1 MQAVALVDLP
11 QHSGGYTGSDTVGWD
26 VTRHHRAGGDD
37 ASRSDGHATAH
48 RRTGAQ
54 PAVIPD
60 GDGFGILQ
68 RMAAVGV
75 ICIGSFF
82 GDKRMVG
89 RGQRHIGSNEHIVPQ
104 RNGRYIQKYA
114 VVVDE
119 TVPPHIDI
127 HAVLAVK
134 GCKRLEILPFC
145 GGDQA
150 LQRTLLGLGTPQ
162 REAVEPVTAAH
173 THPVPLGNLRIGRR
187 IETPRHHPLPF
198 TARPALIHD
207 QSLLYVRLYRYRYRA
222 VSNANRFIGSTG
234 SASSS
239 NHSCWSR

>member
-1 MQAVALVDLP
+1 
-11 QHSGGYTGSDTVGWD
+11 
-26 VTRHHRAGGDD
+26 
-37 ASRSDGHATAH
+37 
-48 RRTGAQ
+48 
-54 PAVIPD
+54 
-60 GDGFGILQ
+60 
-68 RMAAVGV
+68 
-75 ICIGSFF
+75 
-82 GDKRMVG
+82 MVG
-89 RGQRHIGSNEHIVPQ
+89 RGQRHIESNEHIVPQ